1 MVDAGIGE
9 VQTAM
14 TEKWPGPLN
23 SAKVLDFTRVLAGPF
38 TTQIL
43 ADLGADVIKIESVN
57 EGDLTRAFPPFRNG
71 ESHYFVSINHDKKSM
86 AIDLKKPEGLKIVK
100 QLACH
105 VADVV
110 VENYRP
116 GVMDRL
122 GLSYETLSAL
132 NPKLIY
138 CSISGFG
145 LTGPL
150 RDRPSFDVVT
160 QAMTGAMSVNGELG
174 GEATKIGLPIGDMV
188 GGMFAPVA
196 IASALYERERTGKG
210 RMIDVSL
217 FDGLIGMLG
226 YLPQYSWFSSEDPKP
241 VGSSHI
247 NIVPYGSFPTKDGA
261 VVIACLSDAFW
272 KKLCRC
278 LDLEELLDDERY
290 ADMEGRKRNR
300 DALEETL
307 QARTRMFEKME
318 LHALLEANDVPNAPV
333 LSVKE
338 ALEHPHTKERDM
350 VVTAD
355 HKTLGEM
362 PLVGRPVKFP
372 GSPQRDIVAP
382 PTLGQHTAELLSE
395 LLDLSDAEIDQLI
408 ESGACGQKGAGQ

>member
-1 MVDAGIGE
+1 MVEAGIGE

-23 SAKVLDFTRVLAGPF
+23 GAKVLDFTRVLAGPF

-160 QAMTGAMSVNGELG
+160 QAMTGAMSVNGELDG
-174 GEATKIGLPIGDMV
+174 GGDENR
-188 GGMFAPVA
+188 
-196 IASALYERERTGKG
+196 IADRRTW
-210 RMIDVSL
+210 L
-217 FDGLIGMLG
+217 
-226 YLPQYSWFSSEDPKP
+226 
-241 VGSSHI
+241 
-247 NIVPYGSFPTKDGA
+247 A
-261 VVIACLSDAFW
+261 ACL
-272 KKLCRC
+272 R
-278 LDLEELLDDERY
+278 LL
-290 ADMEGRKRNR
+290 
-300 DALEETL
+300 L
-307 QARTRMFEKME
+307 
-318 LHALLEANDVPNAPV
+318 
-333 LSVKE
+333 
-338 ALEHPHTKERDM
+338 
-350 VVTAD
+350 
-355 HKTLGEM
+355 
-362 PLVGRPVKFP
+362 
-372 GSPQRDIVAP
+372 SPQRSMSVSTRAR
-382 PTLGQHTAELLSE
+382 
-395 LLDLSDAEIDQLI
+395 
-408 ESGACGQKGAGQ
+408 AG